1 MAWNVLR
8 YKGLRRWLEP
18 SMRKSRSDPRA
29 GAIRQ
34 FPVSISPMLEAQ
46 GLTKFYSAIPAV
58 RDLSFQLEAGGILG
72 LLGPNGS
79 GKSTT
84 VSMLAALLEPS
95 GGKVLL
101 DGVDIRGDVI
111 AYKAAI
117 GYVPEEA
124 VLYTY
129 LTGPEYLSLIGGLR
143 GIPPVTVQDRID
155 GFLTLFNLKDDV
167 HAPMSAYSK
176 GMRQKI
182 LISAALLHNP
192 RIIILDEPNSGL
204 DVTTTLLLRSLVQTL
219 AREGRM
225 IVYSSHLLEAI
236 EQVATDVLILHDNHV
251 VAHDS
256 VARLRSLMALPSLEQ
271 VFRTLVI
278 ETDIDG
284 LAKDLVANM
293 KR

>member
-1 MAWNVLR
+1 LT
-8 YKGLRRWLEP
+8 
-18 SMRKSRSDPRA
+18 
-29 GAIRQ
+29 
-34 FPVSISPMLEAQ
+34 ISGVYFLMLEAL

-58 RDLSFQLEAGGILG
+58 RDVTFRLEAGGILG

-84 VSMLAALLEPS
+84 VSMLAGLLEPS
-95 GGKVLL
+95 GGRVVVDGEDVRTDLL
-101 DGVDIRGDVI
+101 R
-111 AYKAAI
+111 YKASI

-124 VLYTY
+124 VLYSY
-129 LTGPEYLSLIGGLR
+129 LTGPEYLSLIGNLR
-143 GIPPVTVQDRID
+143 GLAPRTIRERID

-167 HAPMSAYSK
+167 HAPISAYSK

-192 RIIILDEPNSGL
+192 GIVILDEPNSGL
-204 DVTTTLLLRSLVQTL
+204 DVTTTLVLRSLVQTL
-219 AREGRM
+219 AGEGRM
-225 IVYSSHLLEAI
+225 IVYSSHVLEAI
-236 EQVATDVLILHDNHV
+236 EQVATDVLILADGRV

-256 VARLRSLMALPSLEQ
+256 VDRLRSLMELPSLEQ

-284 LAKDLVANM
+284 VARDLVAIM

>member
-1 MAWNVLR
+1 
-8 YKGLRRWLEP
+8 
-18 SMRKSRSDPRA
+18 
-29 GAIRQ
+29 
-34 FPVSISPMLEAQ
+34 MLEAQ

-58 RDLSFQLEAGGILG
+58 RDVSFQLEPGGILG

-101 DGVDIRGDVI
+101 DGEDIRRDFLG
-111 AYKAAI
+111 YKASL

-143 GIPPVTVQDRID
+143 GIPPATVQDRID

-236 EQVATDVLILHDNHV
+236 EQVATDVLILHEGQV

-284 LAKDLVANM
+284 LANDLVANM